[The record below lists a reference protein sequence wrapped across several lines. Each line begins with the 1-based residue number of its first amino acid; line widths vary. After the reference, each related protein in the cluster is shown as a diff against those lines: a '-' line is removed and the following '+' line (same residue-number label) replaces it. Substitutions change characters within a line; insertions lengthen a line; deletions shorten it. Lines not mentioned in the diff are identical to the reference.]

1 MIKPT
6 LIIAAVLSAVA
17 SWAAAQ
23 SVSTNGNNDYA
34 FCANRPDR
42 PAMVEDM
49 PFREAHRGILIQRL
63 YAANALERVVESDD
77 CSCETRFPAW
87 DSAVEQYLEL
97 YAGIEDRHEIR
108 SLTSEFTRAINDY
121 RKLARPI
128 CEEVGNW

>member
-1 MIKPT
+1 MTRSAI
-6 LIIAAVLSAVA
+6 IIAAVVSAVA
-17 SWAAAQ
+17 SGAAAQ
-23 SVSTNGNNDYA
+23 SVSTNSNNDYA
-34 FCANRPDR
+34 FCENRPDR
-42 PAMVEDM
+42 PAIVEDM

-63 YAANALERVVESDD
+63 YAANALESVVERND
-77 CSCETRFPAW
+77 CSCETRFPSW

-108 SLTSEFTRAINDY
+108 SLTSEFTRSINDY